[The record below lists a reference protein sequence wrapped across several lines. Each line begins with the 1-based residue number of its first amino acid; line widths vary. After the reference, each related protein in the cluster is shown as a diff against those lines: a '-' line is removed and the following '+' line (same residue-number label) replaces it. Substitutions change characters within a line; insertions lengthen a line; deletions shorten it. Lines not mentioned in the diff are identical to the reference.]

1 MILQTKNNKCLHNPE
16 TEITKTNPHF
26 KNTASIVIKQI
37 TPSLLASKNNEM
49 MKTNQM
55 LTLDQN
61 LLRNHLNSTF
71 VLLPMIEQSDMIQDI
86 EVEVHHEIIITTKII
101 VHTLE
106 TINESSN
113 QTIKKSF
120 NQFSQSIK
128 QSVKFSFDQ
137 STI

>member
-1 MILQTKNNKCLHNPE
+1 MILQTKNNICLHNPE

-26 KNTASIVIKQI
+26 KNTVSIVIKQI

-49 MKTNQM
+49 MKTNEM

-101 VHTLE
+101 FHTLE
-106 TINESSN
+106 KIN